1 MGNKIIN
8 NIEPLSKR
16 FSLVKVKADENFNH
30 RNTFSISR
38 IKI

>member
-1 MGNKIIN
+1 MPRSKSNTK
-8 NIEPLSKR
+8 ELFSKR
-16 FSLVKVKADENFNH
+16 LSLFNIKKDENFNQ